1 MAMEIVKPKL
11 DVVFKKIFCDVE
23 NREILKCFLADIIEI
38 PAETI
43 TDITI
48 ENTEGLP
55 SRIDEKFVRFDM
67 VLTTNK
73 GLINVEIQLNNNGSF
88 PERSLYYWAKRYGE
102 QLNRGDSYDDIQPTI
117 SIYIVDFKMF
127 DTADF
132 YSYYTMADLKHQKIL
147 TDKCAIYFFELPK
160 LDKNYD
166 ADNKKKLWMQF
177 INAESE
183 SDLEMLEKTAVPEIQ
198 SGVRVVY
205 NLSQD
210 AILREMARVT
220 EKRVLDERSAL
231 RHAKSEGLAEGRA
244 EGRAEGLAEG
254 RAEGLT
260 EGIAKGLAEGRTAMI
275 AEMRK
280 HGIDEALINQIAE
293 SLKMNHGNH

>member
-1 MAMEIVKPKL
+1 
-11 DVVFKKIFCDVE
+11 
-23 NREILKCFLADIIEI
+23 
-38 PAETI
+38 
-43 TDITI
+43 
-48 ENTEGLP
+48 
-55 SRIDEKFVRFDM
+55 
-67 VLTTNK
+67 
-73 GLINVEIQLNNNGSF
+73 
-88 PERSLYYWAKRYGE
+88 
-102 QLNRGDSYDDIQPTI
+102 
-117 SIYIVDFKMF
+117 
-127 DTADF
+127 
-132 YSYYTMADLKHQKIL
+132 
-147 TDKCAIYFFELPK
+147 
-160 LDKNYD
+160 
-166 ADNKKKLWMQF
+166 
-177 INAESE
+177 
-183 SDLEMLEKTAVPEIQ
+183 MLEKTAVPEIQ

-280 HGIDEALINQIAE
+280 HGIDEELINQIAE